1 MSDRLSARPSAPR
14 AVAPV
19 SVGAPQPSAAPADP
33 AALGPAPANLAA
45 LGMPAVGRRI
55 VGDVEPD
62 NDVGLAGDQ
71 PAWQRDAVS
80 VSARVRALLATLR
93 PVVVQVLTFW
103 DHAVRSVRIGNRVVE
118 VDPSGCYRV
127 R

>member
-1 MSDRLSARPSAPR
+1 MSDRLAARPSVEP
-14 AVAPV
+14 PTL
-19 SVGAPQPSAAPADP
+19 GTPAI
-33 AALGPAPANLAA
+33 ARGT
-45 LGMPAVGRRI
+45 
-55 VGDVEPD
+55 VGDVEPEGY
-62 NDVGLAGDQ
+62 DVSVAADQ

-93 PVVVQVLTFW
+93 PAVVQVLTFW
-103 DHAVRSVRIGNRVVE
+103 DHVVRSVRVGNRVVE